1 MSEQANMRGFTF
13 FFNYYTAISQS
24 GISLEE
30 QAKAYNAIC
39 AYVFFG
45 EEPKCDGAGSLVV
58 NLLKP
63 SLNIS
68 IKNAENGRKR
78 NGKEAKQKP
87 NESQTKARQKP
98 NVSETETNVSE
109 TETNVSETET
119 NVSETEAKRG
129 FACESLPF
137 VSDST
142 LLEEIRSNIND
153 RDITKWGVSDRE
165 EIINEQVNIN
175 DKARNRA
182 RINREASINDN
193 SDSWFEN
200 NSACAPARGEDSGE
214 VFDTAFS
221 RFVDKWGI
229 NTRSMSNYSAG
240 KVGGIDWDA
249 ISEWVEKSSYLQQQK
264 ALSFYIDHADD
275 ILDGKYFDFK
285 RRGGGKAG
293 TSTNQEVYEQVLEN
307 IRKRGSADA
316 G

>member
-1 MSEQANMRGFTF
+1 MSEQANMRSFTF
-13 FFNYYTAISQS
+13 FFNYYMAIAQS

-63 SLNIS
+63 SLDRAIRNV
-68 IKNAENGRKR
+68 KNRR
-78 NGKEAKQKP
+78 KP
-87 NESQTKARQKP
+87 NGNAMETERKP
-98 NVSETETNVSE
+98 NGNAMETERKPNGNAME
-109 TETNVSETET
+109 TEKNEMEIEKNGVSNAFPTRFQR
-119 NVSETEAKRG
+119 V
-129 FACESLPF
+129 
-137 VSDST
+137 ST
-142 LLEEIRSNIND
+142 LLEEESNIND

-165 EIINEQVNIN
+165 EIIN
-175 DKARNRA
+175 DKACNSDKACNRA
-182 RINREASINDN
+182 SINREASINDN

-200 NSACAPARGEDSGE
+200 NSACAPARGEDGGE

-285 RRGGGKAG
+285 RRGGGKSG

>member
-1 MSEQANMRGFTF
+1 MSEQPNMRGFTF

-78 NGKEAKQKP
+78 NGKEAKRKR
-87 NESQTKARQKP
+87 NRSETEARQKP
-98 NVSETETNVSE
+98 NASETETNASE
-109 TETNVSETET
+109 TETNASETET
-119 NVSETEAKRG
+119 KRG

-142 LLEEIRSNIND
+142 FLEEIRSNYND

-165 EIINEQVNIN
+165 EIIN
-175 DKARNRA
+175 DKACNRA
-182 RINREASINDN
+182 SKNREASINDN

-200 NSACAPARGEDSGE
+200 NSACAPARGEDGGE

-249 ISEWVEKSSYLQQQK
+249 ISEWVGKSSYLQQQK

-285 RRGGGKAG
+285 RRGGGKSG

>member
-63 SLNIS
+63 SLDRAIRNV
-68 IKNAENGRKR
+68 KNRKKQNG
-78 NGKEAKQKP
+78 NAM
-87 NESQTKARQKP
+87 
-98 NVSETETNVSE
+98 ETEWKQNGNAMEIEWKQNGNAMEIEKNGMEIEKNGMEIEKNGVSNAFP
-109 TETNVSETET
+109 T
-119 NVSETEAKRG
+119 R
-129 FACESLPF
+129 FQH
-137 VSDST
+137 DST
-142 LLEEIRSNIND
+142 ILEEIRSNIND

-182 RINREASINDN
+182 SINREASINDN
-193 SDSWFEN
+193 SDSLFEN
-200 NSACAPARGEDSGE
+200 NSACAPAREDDEEE

-249 ISEWVEKSSYLQQQK
+249 ISEWVGKSSYLQQQK

-293 TSTNQEVYEQVLEN
+293 TDTNRDVYEQVLEN
-307 IRKRGSADA
+307 IRKRGGESA